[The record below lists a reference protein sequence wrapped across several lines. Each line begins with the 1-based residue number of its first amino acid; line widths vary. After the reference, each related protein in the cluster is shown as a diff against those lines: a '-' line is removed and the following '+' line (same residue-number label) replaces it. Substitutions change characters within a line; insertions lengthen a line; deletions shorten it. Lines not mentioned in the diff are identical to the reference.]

1 MFLYQQNR
9 RFFAQTAEGLEE
21 LGAEELLQLGAAG
34 VQTAYRGVHFQ
45 AEKQALYRIN
55 YRSRLVTRVLA
66 PLAAF
71 PCHKTEVLYRQAK
84 ALPWKELFG
93 VDNTFAVFAN
103 LANSRIR
110 HSQYAALCLKD
121 AIVDCFRE
129 ECGRRPNVGR
139 IDPDVWINLFIDNNR
154 AVISLDTSGG
164 SLHRRGYRQEGIEA
178 PIQETVAAAI
188 IRWAEWD
195 GERPLFDPMC
205 GSGTLLAEAL
215 MSYCRLPAAHL
226 RRRFGFERLPDFDNR
241 LWQSLKAAEGGAV
254 RSLPA
259 GLIAG
264 SDLSAEALEA
274 ARANTR
280 KLPGGERIALKK
292 ADWRKLE
299 GLEGRLI
306 VTNPPHGI
314 RLKPTA
320 DMGEFYKAF
329 GDFLKQR
336 CRGSAA
342 VVYFGE
348 REWIKHIGL
357 KPTWKRPLKSGGLDG
372 RLVKFE
378 LY

>member
-34 VQTAYRGVHFQ
+34 VQTTYRGVHFQ

-71 PCHKTEVLYRQAK
+71 PCHKTEALYRQAK
-84 ALPWKELFG
+84 ALPWKELLG
-93 VDNTFAVFAN
+93 VDNTLAVFAN

-121 AIVDCFRE
+121 AIVDYFRE
-129 ECGRRPNVGR
+129 DCGRRPNVAR

-241 LWQSLKAAEGGAV
+241 LWQSVKAAEERAV
-254 RSLPA
+254 RRLPA

-314 RLKPTA
+314 RLKPAA

-357 KPTWKRPLKSGGLDG
+357 KPAWKKPLKSGGLDG

>member
-1 MFLYQQNR
+1 
-9 RFFAQTAEGLEE
+9 LEE

-84 ALPWKELFG
+84 ALPWKELLG
-93 VDNTFAVFAN
+93 VDNTLAVFAN

-121 AIVDCFRE
+121 AIVDYFRE
-129 ECGRRPNVGR
+129 DCGRRPNVER

-226 RRRFGFERLPDFDNR
+226 RRRFGFEQLPDFDNR
-241 LWQSLKAAEGGAV
+241 LWQSVKAAEERAV
-254 RSLPA
+254 RRLPA

-314 RLKPTA
+314 RLKPAA

-357 KPTWKRPLKSGGLDG
+357 KPAWKKPLNSGGLDG